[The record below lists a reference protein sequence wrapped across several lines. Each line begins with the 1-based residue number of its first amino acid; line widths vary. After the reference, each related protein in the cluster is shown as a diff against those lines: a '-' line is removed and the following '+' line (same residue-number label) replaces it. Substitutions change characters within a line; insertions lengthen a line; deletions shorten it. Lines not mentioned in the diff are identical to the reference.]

1 MYTKV
6 TSNIEGDSSVTMTT
20 INYNKLYTCINYVD
34 MHSQSPLQIVIA
46 TQYTIYIIIKQ
57 SIYIMYTN
65 TTSSLT
71 HI

>member
-1 MYTKV
+1 
-6 TSNIEGDSSVTMTT
+6 MTT
-20 INYNKLYTCINYVD
+20 INYNKLYTCIDYVD

>member
-1 MYTKV
+1 MCTKV
-6 TSNIEGDSSVTMTT
+6 TSNIEGDSFVTMTT
-20 INYNKLYTCINYVD
+20 INYNKLYTCIDYVD
-34 MHSQSPLQIVIA
+34 MHSQSLLQIVIA